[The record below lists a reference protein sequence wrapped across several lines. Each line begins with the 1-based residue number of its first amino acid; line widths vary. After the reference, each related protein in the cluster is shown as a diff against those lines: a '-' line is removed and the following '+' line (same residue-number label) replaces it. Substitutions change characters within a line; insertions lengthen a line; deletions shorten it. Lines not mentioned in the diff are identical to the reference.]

1 MMTTDL
7 TQIKRS
13 MQGDAQVRQ
22 DEVEQHERN
31 IRTAYSQVKQSD
43 LTDWD
48 IESLYLANEILHD
61 ERVLNLRRQIAAL
74 MKSKSKNFELERT
87 HWVKRSNSRKDHP

>member
-1 MMTTDL
+1 MTVDITKIERSIQSD
-7 TQIKRS
+7 TQT
-13 MQGDAQVRQ
+13 RQ
-22 DEVEQHERN
+22 DEVDQHARN
-31 IRTAYSQVKQSD
+31 IQTAYSQVKQSD

-48 IESLYLANEILHD
+48 IESLHLANEILHD

-87 HWVKRSNSRKDHP
+87 QWNKRNQARRDHL

>member
-1 MMTTDL
+1 MMPTDF
-7 TQIKRS
+7 TRTNRS
-13 MQGDAQVRQ
+13 MQGDAQTRQ
-22 DEVEQHERN
+22 DEVEQHVGN
-31 IRTAYSQVKQSD
+31 IRTAFSQVKQSD

-48 IESLYLANEILHD
+48 IESLKQANEILHD

-74 MKSKSKNFELERT
+74 MKSTSKNFELERA

>member
-22 DEVEQHERN
+22 DEVEQHARN
-31 IRTAYSQVKQSD
+31 IRTAFSQVKQSD

-48 IESLYLANEILHD
+48 IESLKQANAILND
-61 ERVLNLRRQIAAL
+61 ERVLNLHRQIAAL
-74 MKSKSKNFELERT
+74 MKSKSKNFELERS

>member
-13 MQGDAQVRQ
+13 IQSDTQAHQ
-22 DEVEQHERN
+22 DEIEQHEKK
-31 IRTAYSQVKQSD
+31 IRAAYSQVKPSD

-48 IESLYLANEILHD
+48 IESLYQANEILHD

>member
-1 MMTTDL
+1 MTTDL

-22 DEVEQHERN
+22 DEVEQHARN
-31 IRTAYSQVKQSD
+31 IRTAFSQVKQSD

-48 IESLYLANEILHD
+48 IESLKQANAILND

-87 HWVKRSNSRKDHP
+87 HWVKCSNSRKGHP

>member
-1 MMTTDL
+1 MTTEL

-13 MQGDAQVRQ
+13 IQSDIQARQ
-22 DEVEQHERN
+22 DEIEQHEKK
-31 IRTAYSQVKQSD
+31 IRAAYSQVKPSD

-48 IESLYLANEILHD
+48 IESLDQANEILHD

-74 MKSKSKNFELERT
+74 MKRKSKNFELE
-87 HWVKRSNSRKDHP
+87 HIIWKKKRR

>member
-13 MQGDAQVRQ
+13 IQSDIQARQ
-22 DEVEQHERN
+22 NEIEQHERN

-48 IESLYLANEILHD
+48 LESLYQANEILHD

-87 HWVKRSNSRKDHP
+87 HWAKRSNYRKDHP

>member
-1 MMTTDL
+1 MKTDL
-7 TQIKRS
+7 TQIERS
-13 MQGDAQVRQ
+13 IQSDIQARQ
-22 DEVEQHERN
+22 DEIAHHARN
-31 IRTAYSQVKQSD
+31 IRTANSQVKQSD

-48 IESLYLANEILHD
+48 IESLYQANEILHD

-87 HWVKRSNSRKDHP
+87 HWVKRSNSRKDYP